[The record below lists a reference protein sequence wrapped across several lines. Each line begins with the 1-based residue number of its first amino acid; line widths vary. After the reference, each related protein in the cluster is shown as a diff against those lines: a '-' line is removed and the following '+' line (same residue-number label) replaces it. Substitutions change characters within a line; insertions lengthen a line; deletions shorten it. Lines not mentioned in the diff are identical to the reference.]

1 NMSDTP
7 ARPEPEQM
15 RETVREY
22 VLALHT
28 TYVEHVKHL
37 PPAQRGA
44 LPLISTDHLSV
55 IAAAAHSLHLI
66 ATDARLPAPTGP
78 EVALGDEYLDLRWT
92 LRFYDPSILPS
103 LGILREDT
111 PNEVRRI
118 LGISNAFYHLTVD
131 PGGGLTAHHAQHSAV
146 ALANTH
152 SKIGRDLDRIRDAF
166 SRHESIVDEFE
177 TCVRLGLNRSA
188 ALLASELTSNNVR
201 SAFRD
206 STNDILAA
214 VTD

>member
-1 NMSDTP
+1 MLLLLARVDKGGNMSDTP

-78 EVALGDEYLDLRWT
+78 EVALGDRSE
-92 LRFYDPSILPS
+92 
-103 LGILREDT
+103 E
-111 PNEVRRI
+111 RRV
-118 LGISNAFYHLTVD
+118 GKACGA
-131 PGGGLTAHHAQHSAV
+131 GGG
-146 ALANTH
+146 
-152 SKIGRDLDRIRDAF
+152 G
-166 SRHESIVDEFE
+166 
-177 TCVRLGLNRSA
+177 
-188 ALLASELTSNNVR
+188 
-201 SAFRD
+201 
-206 STNDILAA
+206 
-214 VTD
+214 